1 MIPVSLTWSDT
12 PFTEHDNF
20 IISGEERQCESGVLL
35 KHNNKTKNKTKI
47 LNLKSTSRKTVLIG
61 IIHDDS
67 IFFDPL
73 TPKSD

>member
-1 MIPVSLTWSDT
+1 MVSVL
-12 PFTEHDNF
+12 EHND
-20 IISGEERQCESGVLL
+20 
-35 KHNNKTKNKTKI
+35 KTKNKTKI
-47 LNLKSTSRKTVLIG
+47 LYIKYTSRKTVLIG